1 MLVLVLGLA
10 ACGGNYQPG
19 FTPGAPAPEDD
30 AADASASVPP
40 LDLTKISGVYTLA
53 SVSFDADPAEDVR
66 PPVTLTSV
74 LQTVTVS
81 TNGKFE
87 DVQVRLG
94 QSHLIIGNSGNF
106 SFYYSIVN
114 EKGELT
120 KVGAFQAGSMS
131 GKIKTGVKS
140 IGFDAGASNGLA
152 DILETDYKVES
163 DAKSLLL
170 TATVLDTPSPIFLV
184 VSAIKE

>member
-1 MLVLVLGLA
+1 MILVLGLV

-19 FTPGAPAPEDD
+19 FTPGPPAPEND

-40 LDLTKISGVYTLA
+40 LDVSKIAGVYTLA
-53 SVSFDADPAEDVR
+53 SVSFDSDPADDVD

-74 LQTVTVS
+74 LQTVTMS
-81 TNGKFE
+81 KGGKFE
-87 DVQVRLG
+87 DIQVRLG
-94 QSHLIIGNSGNF
+94 QSHLIISNSGNF

-131 GKIKTGVKS
+131 GTIKANVTS
-140 IGFDAGASNGLA
+140 IGFNAGASNGLA
-152 DILETDYKVES
+152 DILESDYKV
-163 DAKSLLL
+163 DFDVKSLLL
-170 TATVLDTPSPIFLV
+170 TTTVIDTPSPHFLV